1 MRRSSA
7 SITSLAL
14 TAGSILWAATP
25 AQAASTQA
33 ASTQVV
39 SVQAAPTGAPKAKAY
54 VWYPTGI
61 RRGGVATFRYKAT
74 HLRRLVSDG
83 LVLAAFLP
91 KNTVSKVRF
100 TSKPSHAKCGY
111 SASRAYC
118 VVPLRG
124 ADTISMTM
132 QVWIKYKYAG
142 NYYVGHYARA
152 VALESGLSTR
162 DYVDE
167 VARGD
172 LIHKSKTIISRR

>member
-1 MRRSSA
+1 MRWLPA

-14 TAGSILWAATP
+14 AAGSLLWTSAPAEAASTP
-25 AQAASTQA
+25 TVPVQAASA
-33 ASTQVV
+33 
-39 SVQAAPTGAPKAKAY
+39 GAQKGKVY
-54 VWYPTGI
+54 VWYPTRL
-61 RRGGVATFRYKAT
+61 RRGGVATFRYKAV
-74 HLRRLVSDG
+74 HLRGLTADG

-124 ADTISMTM
+124 RDTISMTM
-132 QVWIKYKYAG
+132 QISIKYKYAG
-142 NYYVGHYARA
+142 KYYVGHYARA
-152 VALESGLSTR
+152 VGLESGLSTR

-172 LIHKSKTIISRR
+172 LIVKSRTVISPR